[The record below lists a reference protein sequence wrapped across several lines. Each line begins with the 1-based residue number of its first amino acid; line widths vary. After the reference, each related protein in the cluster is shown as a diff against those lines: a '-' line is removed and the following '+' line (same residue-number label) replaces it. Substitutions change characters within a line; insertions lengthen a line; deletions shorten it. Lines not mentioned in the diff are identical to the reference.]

1 MQEDLS
7 PRGTVLPALSWAPI
21 HWWALPW
28 VRSDAAS
35 TGLGGPNLEVQLR
48 KIAYQPRPHLVQ
60 ILRRYL
66 LAGYDIELLSPR
78 GNGGSRFL
86 REFLAEIKEHG
97 HSAVLLPDVGEERPV
112 PSTLLTA
119 LADQGRTVPNASV
132 SSPLELAA
140 HMERTFGN
148 RALILIVDGPQALTP
163 LLQAA
168 IALYRVSAQLQIVL
182 LCESEDSVPERA
194 PQAVTVPLSTLTLEE
209 LGAVLHGVSGA
220 PLDAGSLGRVYAKSA
235 GLVKLAIAIT
245 EIGMIEGNLKLVDG
259 VWTAAQ
265 DLWSP
270 RLIPMV
276 RRYAQ
281 AAPIEDREALEVLSV
296 AGVVVA
302 ADAVA
307 LVGEERLE
315 RLERQR
321 LVAVEVSGTRHWVT
335 VNPPI
340 LGEMLRR
347 GGSAMRL
354 SRVRTQVEAV
364 TSKPVKPVVSGE
376 TGLRIGRIDP
386 LMMRRVAESRAAALR
401 NARRAWTEQASA
413 DAGLRLIEELVATS
427 APAPE
432 VLDVVTRVSDYTLS
446 PEQRA
451 TLRIW
456 EARVQGYQKGEVRGA
471 LSLLDTSGE
480 RGREL
485 GAYRGLVVAARVRLA
500 ADLDVI
506 PADAETQ
513 LADSDTLPLLVRH
526 ELRTELS
533 AVRYARGHLSAASA
547 GLAELRQWSS
557 DRVGHRV
564 RLYEALVALG
574 AGRIEAATDAA
585 TRGFDDAKDELDGT
599 MMRAYTYVLLL
610 LIVARGQSL
619 GVPRVNELFAA
630 LGRVPTFPQNA
641 DLGVR
646 VCGVMSASGSAEE
659 IHALVQDLGAVPLS
673 SGTLPG
679 TSRALADA
687 KLIAIQGDAPAA
699 AELCWNDA
707 LELRRRGGALAAAYS
722 AIRALEYSYDEA
734 HARELAEWLQDIDS
748 EPLRAILEYFRAR
761 ARGDAA
767 GVRDVIQ
774 RLAATGQVGHAMQA
788 YRDLGRLQEVRNDH
802 QLAADISAERD
813 AFSSALES
821 NGIDLLQI
829 VATEAR
835 LTRREEEVARLIAT
849 GLTNRQIQEELVLSI
864 RTVENHVHRL
874 MRKLRASSRQE
885 VIDAVRGW
893 VGDPVAD
900 RA

>member
-7 PRGTVLPALSWAPI
+7 PRGTVLPTLSWAPI

-140 HMERTFGN
+140 HMERAFGN
-148 RALILIVDGPQALTP
+148 RSLILIVDGPQALTP

-168 IALYRVSAQLQIVL
+168 IALYRASAQLQIVL
-182 LCESEDSVPERA
+182 LCESEDSAPERA
-194 PQAVTVPLSTLTLEE
+194 PRAVTVPLPTLTLEE

-220 PLDAGSLGRVYAKSA
+220 PLDAGSLSRVYAKSA

-245 EIGMIEGNLKLVDG
+245 EIGTIEGNLKLVDG
-259 VWTAAQ
+259 VWTAAW

-270 RLIPMV
+270 RLLPMV

-281 AAPIEDREALEVLSV
+281 AAPTEDREALEALSV
-296 AGVVVA
+296 AGVVAA

-364 TSKPVKPVVSGE
+364 TSKPVKPVVAGE

-413 DAGLRLIEELVATS
+413 GAGLRLIEELVATS

-432 VLDVVTRVSDYTLS
+432 VLDVVARVSQYSLS
-446 PEQRA
+446 QEQRA

-456 EARVQGYQKGEVRGA
+456 EARVQGYQNGEVRRA

-533 AVRYARGHLSAASA
+533 AVRYARGHLAAASA

-557 DRVGHRV
+557 GRVGHRV
-564 RLYEALVALG
+564 RLYEALVDLG
-574 AGRIEAATDAA
+574 AGRVDAATDAA
-585 TRGFDDAKDELDGT
+585 TRGFDDAKDELDGA

-630 LGRVPTFPQNA
+630 LGSVPTFPQNA

-679 TSRALADA
+679 TSRALVDA
-687 KLIAIQGDAPAA
+687 KLAAIRGDAAVA

-874 MRKLRASSRQE
+874 MRKLRVSSRQE

-893 VGDPVAD
+893 VGEPVTD

>member
-112 PSTLLTA
+112 PTTLLTA

-386 LMMRRVAESRAAALR
+386 LMMRRVAECRAAALR

-456 EARVQGYQKGEVRGA
+456 EARVQGYQRGEVRGA